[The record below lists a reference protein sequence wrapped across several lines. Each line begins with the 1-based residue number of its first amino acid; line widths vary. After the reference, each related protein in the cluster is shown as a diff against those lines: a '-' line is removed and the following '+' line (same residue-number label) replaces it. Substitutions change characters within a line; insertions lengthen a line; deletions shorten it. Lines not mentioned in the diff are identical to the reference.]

1 MFVEFT
7 QELYKKLIENE
18 FAWVYDDRQTNQLS
32 ESTKYIQLIKYI
44 GALLYVV
51 NIINADKINLDI
63 YKQHLENYIN
73 NIDFNKA
80 DAKYIILINIFVTEN
95 PSENLIQIVS
105 EDNFKPDDFVHTIH
119 YMVNINESTFIS
131 PVDNILNISTY
142 IENALDTSK
151 NSNENNPHCLETI
164 AKETRKESVLKTKS
178 NNTYFTYGLIIINIL
193 IFIIMYFQSK
203 NLDIIQLLIKFGANS
218 KQLVLEQK
226 QYWRLFTSMFIHID
240 FLHLIYNCFA
250 LYLFGIR
257 VEKYFGKSRFTLIYI
272 FSGIIG
278 NIISIIFT
286 VFISAGASDA
296 VYGLTGAI
304 VAMTQQKNKNVDGMS
319 FYLITIIAVIGIAF
333 GFLDTTVNNYA
344 HIGGLF
350 AGYTLGFLL
359 CPQ

>member
-18 FAWVYDDRQTNQLS
+18 FAWVYNDRQTNQLS
-32 ESTKYIQLIKYI
+32 EDTKYIQLIKYI
-44 GALLYVV
+44 GALLYIV

-63 YKQHLENYIN
+63 YKQNLENYRN

-80 DAKYIILINIFVTEN
+80 DVKYIILINIFVSAN

-105 EDNFKPDDFVHTIH
+105 ENNFKPDDFVHTIH

-131 PVDNILNISTY
+131 PVDNILNISNY

-257 VEKYFGKSRFTLIYI
+257 VEKYFGKSRFILIYI

-286 VFISAGASDA
+286 VFISAGASGA

-333 GFLDTTVNNYA
+333 GFLDSTVNNYA

-359 CPQ
+359 CP

>member
-18 FAWVYDDRQTNQLS
+18 FAWVYNDRQTNHLS
-32 ESTKYIQLIKYI
+32 EDTKYIQLIKYI
-44 GALLYVV
+44 GSLLYIV
-51 NIINADKINLDI
+51 NIINTDKIDLDI
-63 YKQHLENYIN
+63 YKQSLENYRN

-105 EDNFKPDDFVHTIH
+105 ENNFKPDDFVHTIH
-119 YMVNINESTFIS
+119 YIVNINESTFIS
-131 PVDNILNISTY
+131 SVDNILNISTY

-164 AKETRKESVLKTKS
+164 AKETRKESVLKAKS

-193 IFIIMYFQSK
+193 IFTIMYFQSK
-203 NLDIIQLLIKFGANS
+203 SLDIIQLLVKFGANS

-286 VFISAGASDA
+286 VFISAGASGA

-304 VAMTQQKNKNVDGMS
+304 VAMTQQKNKSIDGMT

-333 GFLDTTVNNYA
+333 GFLDSTVNNYA

-359 CPQ
+359 CP